1 MEEGLKEKERLDLGL
16 QGRAEEILWGRSK
29 KVSAA
34 GETGRPLNF
43 QTAGVGESAVSEKV
57 KVRKAWNCSSV
68 SDIHQ
73 ALENLLNERGW

>member
-1 MEEGLKEKERLDLGL
+1 M
-16 QGRAEEILWGRSK
+16 
-29 KVSAA
+29 SAA

>member
-1 MEEGLKEKERLDLGL
+1 MTWASKGEQRK
-16 QGRAEEILWGRSK
+16 ILWGRSK